1 MEPIKNTIIIPDVH
15 GRTFWKEVVPHVEAG
30 TPCIFLGDYVD
41 PYGDEGISGLDAL
54 KNLREILAFA
64 NQYNDRVTMLLGNH
78 DLSYL
83 GDPWGLW
90 TVYADR
96 FCYEWADVISEL
108 FNENTDLFSLCAYRE
123 VGGKP
128 FLFSHAGMHPV
139 WVDWC
144 GLFDE
149 VDKNDAQA
157 LAAKVDELFR
167 ESLRSDE
174 RTEFMDDLAMVGA
187 IRGNGFAGSMVWA
200 DIREYEDVEGCFTQV
215 FGHTAQKNPID
226 GTWGE
231 PRSAGNNICVDC
243 GCCFYLDEEG
253 LLRYLDDDK
262 IVSVLH
268 KKDSILCNSFC

>member
-1 MEPIKNTIIIPDVH
+1 MEPMKNTIIIPDIH
-15 GRTFWKEVVPHVEAG
+15 GRTFWKEAMPYVEAG

-64 NQYNDRVTMLLGNH
+64 RQYQDRVTMLLGNH

-96 FCYEWADVISEL
+96 FCYEWADVLSEL
-108 FNENTDLFSLCAYRE
+108 FNENVGMFSLCTYRE

-128 FLFSHAGMHPV
+128 FLFSHAGMYPV

-144 GLFDE
+144 GLFDD

-167 ESLRSDE
+167 ESLQTDE
-174 RTEFMDDLAMVGA
+174 RTEFMDALAMVGS
-187 IRGNGFAGSMVWA
+187 IRGGSSFAGSMVWA
-200 DIREYEDVEGCFTQV
+200 DIREYDDVEGCFTQV
-215 FGHTAQKNPID
+215 FGHTAQKNTTD
-226 GTWGE
+226 GTWDG
-231 PRSAGNNICVDC
+231 PYSVGNNICVDC
-243 GCCFYLDEEG
+243 GECFYLDDEG
-253 LLRYLDDDK
+253 LLRFLDADRA
-262 IVSVLH
+262 VRV
-268 KKDSILCNSFC
+268 

>member
-1 MEPIKNTIIIPDVH
+1 M
-15 GRTFWKEVVPHVEAG
+15 
-30 TPCIFLGDYVD
+30 
-41 PYGDEGISGLDAL
+41 SG
-54 KNLREILAFA
+54 
-64 NQYNDRVTMLLGNH
+64 GN
-78 DLSYL
+78 SR
-83 GDPWGLW
+83 WLW

-96 FCYEWADVISEL
+96 FCYEWADVMSEL
-108 FNENTDLFSLCAYRE
+108 FNENTDLFSLCAYRN

-149 VDKNDAQA
+149 VDKSDAQA

-167 ESLRSDE
+167 EALRSGE

-200 DIREYEDVEGCFTQV
+200 DIREYDNVEGSFTQI

-243 GCCFYLDEEG
+243 GECFYLDDEG
-253 LLRYLDDDK
+253 LLRFLDADRA
-262 IVSVLH
+262 VRV
-268 KKDSILCNSFC
+268 